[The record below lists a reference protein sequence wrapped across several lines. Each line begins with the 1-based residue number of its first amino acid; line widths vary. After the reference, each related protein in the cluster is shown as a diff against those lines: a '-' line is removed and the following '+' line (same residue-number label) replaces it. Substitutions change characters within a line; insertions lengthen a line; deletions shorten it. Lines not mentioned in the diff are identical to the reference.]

1 MKYSKI
7 IIWGYPLHSHTHSY
21 IHAAFYKAF
30 THLGYETYWFHD
42 GEYPDS
48 FDWND
53 CVFWTEGF
61 ADKNIPL
68 NKTSTYFVHV
78 CPDPAKYINAGVKKF
93 VDVRYNHLWHKDHVY
108 DYTLDKSKVE
118 KVGDCCYLQPK
129 KNCRT
134 QVLNDYHQYWIED
147 YDKFYVTWATNI
159 LPEEFD
165 FEDINYPRENKIYFS
180 GNISPHGRCENY
192 STFKPFIDKCVKN
205 GVEFINNNPF
215 ANPLSE
221 EEVILRTKKS
231 ILGVDIRGPEHI
243 RNGYVPCRVFKSISW
258 GHLGTTNSEEVYK
271 ELEGHCIYQPD
282 TSQMFYDAMNRRLD
296 TEYIKQSMLYVKENH
311 TYVNRIKSIMSIV

>member
-1 MKYSKI
+1 MKI

-30 THLGYETYWFHD
+30 KYMNYETYWFHD
-42 GEYPDS
+42 GEYPKD
-48 FDWND
+48 FDWNN

-78 CPDPAKYINAGVKKF
+78 CPDPAKYINGGVKKF
-93 VDVRYNHLWHKDHVY
+93 IDVRYNHLWHRDHVY
-108 DYTLDKSKVE
+108 QYSVDKTKLE
-118 KVGDCCYLQPK
+118 KVGPCCYFRPK
-129 KNCRT
+129 KNRRV
-134 QVLNDYHQYWIED
+134 QVLNDHHQYWIED

-165 FEDINYPRENKIYFS
+165 FEDINYSRENKIYFS

-192 STFKPFIDKCVKN
+192 STFRPFIDECQKN
-205 GVEFINNNPF
+205 NIQFIHNDPF
-215 ANPLSE
+215 SNPLSE
-221 EEVILRTKKS
+221 DEVILRTKKS

-243 RNGYVPCRVFKSISW
+243 RNGYVPCRVFKSMSW
-258 GHLGTTNSEEVYK
+258 GHLGTTNSPEVYN
-271 ELEGHCIYQPD
+271 ELEGHCILQEN
-282 TSQMFYDAMNRRLD
+282 TSQLFYDSMEKRNDLK
-296 TEYIKQSMLYVKENH
+296 YIEDGMRYVQENH
-311 TYVNRIKSIMSIV
+311 TYVNRVKTIMSLL